1 MAHYYIS
8 EDGKIKKGKEKQS
21 TYTINSKGKVVKNTT
36 KTTTKKKKKKEE
48 DIAPVK
54 KTTGGNKNSWFKSGG
69 FSDGVTGVGDFFG
82 DLGETILGTV
92 GDVGVGV
99 GKGITRMGEGIVDLG
114 SYGVAEVADKLGKDK
129 YATNLRKKAIK
140 DWTSNAWK
148 KAEDKVDKYSI
159 LGNKSDSVTEGLGQ
173 VLAIIGTGGL
183 AGAAGAG
190 AGVAAAITTG
200 ATGLSSMGSGM
211 SEAYRSGAS
220 DKEAFTYGAIAGTA
234 EAATELLFGGL
245 GKSVKALGLSK
256 GLSSADDMLAK
267 KISSKFTNQIAKNFT
282 EFGIKAG
289 AEGTEEVLSGIAQ
302 AVGKKVTYMSDKELS
317 QLIEDEDLLDQF
329 IVGSITSGIAQSGY
343 VPGMTQGSLRE
354 ANKSGTDFITGLSQN
369 EQKVVDKEYENRI
382 KEATEEGKKLSTKEK
397 NKIYDEVVND
407 LEKGYI
413 STDTIESAIGG
424 KTYETYKNMTERENA
439 VKKEIEELENKP
451 FSQITVKE
459 QEKLTEL
466 RKQLETMEK
475 SGLKNKVRSQLSS
488 EVSELAIGNKLSESY
503 NEQTR
508 RSQAFQADLTKYDA
522 KQQDTIKKATESG
535 ILNNSN
541 RTHEFV
547 DLVAKISADKGVT
560 FDFTNN
566 KKLKE
571 SGVAVEGK
579 TVNGYVK
586 DGNIAVNIDSN
597 KSLNSVVGHEI
608 THTLEGTEHYNELQ
622 NAVKEY
628 AKTKGEY
635 FTRRDEIVR
644 LYNDSNV
651 ENVNIGH
658 EVTADLVG
666 DYLFTD
672 KDFINNLSTEKPNI
686 FKRIYDEIKYL
697 CKIATAGSKEA
708 RQLEKVKRAFDKA
721 YKEAAS
727 NTDTSTDTKADKKY
741 SISENIEKVRQ
752 YSDMPEKSIFR
763 TGWLQANQKMVDE
776 IVENRPKTE
785 TDNFKSWFGES
796 KAVNQNGEPLLL
808 YHGTN
813 SRFTKFAS
821 KGKGMW
827 LSSEPLYARGYSKPT
842 NKLDDIAPSGK
853 VFGGSIDRVIP
864 AYIRAENP
872 ADFGNT
878 DLSFEEAL
886 PNVSS
891 KLDIPAIELKSVW
904 KKVGK
909 PEKLW
914 QVVNSSEMV
923 DLLKK
928 HGYDSIKAIESTAPT
943 WAVFESN
950 QIKSAVAN
958 KGTFDNKKS
967 DIRYSLTDSNG
978 KELTKEQ
985 QEYFKDSKVR
995 DENGNLKVMYH
1006 GTADGG
1012 YTVFDTYGS
1021 NFGLFGQGSYFT
1033 DNKSVAES
1041 YTNKGKGNNKQVY
1054 EVYLNIKNPMD
1065 MDATANIEEWQK
1077 AFPDADFS
1085 ASETNEDCFKAMKEY
1100 FYDYEY
1106 TRHDAY
1112 EEAWYSIT
1120 GMGYDGLTHIG
1131 GGRFNKADDTR
1142 HRVYIAYDPEQIKNI
1157 DNTTPTSSADIR
1169 FSLSKSVEE
1178 TKDLIAVHNMS
1189 TDELAKSLKLGGLP
1203 MPSIAIIKAKQNF
1216 DKYGDVSLILNKDSI
1231 DPKKSKDNKVYGGDA
1246 WTPVYPTIEYKP
1258 NDKVEQ
1264 RIKDKYS
1271 ELSKKLGY
1279 DAVRPLQRYVD
1290 DNLESSLNRDGGEDA
1305 MLQKLY
1311 NNIDMMQLYL
1321 EDSGKGKVEPITK
1334 EVRKEATEAQKE
1346 MSQWFVDKLGED
1358 VIRESKAQEGA
1369 NLRNHR
1375 IEYFKKYSEQI
1386 KSAFGSY
1393 LHEKLGLHEED
1404 VKNAIDK
1411 TSSIELLGYVKD
1423 ARVYLNNGGVTITV
1437 EPDYE
1442 ARTDAI
1448 KEKASDGYKEWIDS
1462 LFKGVEEK
1470 TGIRNNTDTLTR
1482 SGTRRSWDALHWE
1495 NTLENVIKVMKS
1507 QDQTG
1512 ADATDPSSAL
1522 FAASQKKYKS
1532 IDDIKSDS
1540 NRLGEISEEEYKT
1553 LKKSYSNRLIE
1564 IANSI
1569 KDDNERNPYIAMD
1582 SAANLVVDAV
1592 RSTKTKASMLSY
1604 LQKWNNKVTA
1614 QTVDDIISL
1623 VSDIASMP
1631 TGYFEAK
1638 PQRAVGLDEVGVYV
1652 IPYNADAKLKQELL
1666 NKGYSIAEYNPDV
1679 EGDRQRVVNQFED
1692 YKFSLSNR
1700 EQITAPY
1707 GNYNVYGKDVAL
1719 EQGFAPLVQEKP
1731 NLVQDVVQYDVQDE
1745 QEDIA
1750 PVETTD
1756 DEFEKLVQSYI
1767 DSDEVPA
1774 WLFEDD
1780 EIRAWAEEQAREN
1793 PQGPVSKEN
1802 IVIPESPLA
1811 DRDIDTIGRQ
1821 RKTNAYMYENPE
1833 VKPFFQ
1839 DEALSML
1846 LELQFSTPGE
1856 RHALGP
1862 TQGLKDYD
1870 SAYEGS
1876 WGTKR
1881 DTSEDLAYLRD
1892 TFKYDKDDLLK
1903 GLNAIIEDD
1912 GAENNAISKRIEFV
1926 LDNRL
1931 RKGYNDFMNNGK
1943 RKEPNLEYINL
1954 LNEKQITEYNDEA
1967 RSKYMQPDIA
1977 PLTEEQANV
1986 RDAELE
1992 QAPVAEP
1999 IIKDKFKKKAKK
2011 KVKEVVETPTSK
2023 LENAETEIANLEQL
2037 KQDSYDSYTDKIT
2050 KLQNEYE
2057 AKKNK
2062 DTKVANNILRRIER
2076 LSRSRADVD
2085 ADYTKRLENANK
2097 RKDLIKRGHPT
2108 ARSEVHRKIMDNV
2121 KAEFSKKGYDF
2132 DKVLENAKNL
2142 STFATVD
2149 NTPQRVMD
2157 KALGYKEGN
2166 ILSDITVNKIAQN
2179 ESEGIKWLDGYTNRK
2194 TGILAQLSNEYKI
2207 KPGSKESAAAQMYAE
2222 GFYVDDDNKVIK
2234 YGDEELAKDFPDNNV
2249 RMRIIGLASD
2259 PKIRQIYDDTLDA
2272 INDSRLRNVYPEIP
2286 RRKDYF
2292 LHFRAMDDTFSRLG
2306 LPFNPNDIRAKD
2318 LPTDLNGVT
2327 ADLEPGQPYFA
2338 SAKRRMGKKT
2348 SHDLLGGLE
2357 RYLSSAKNQIYHI
2370 DDIQNLRALRN
2381 YIADKYGQAH
2391 GLEDL
2396 SGMTEEEFQERVAQV
2411 YNSHLSTFAKF
2422 LNEEANV
2429 IAGKTSLMDRGL
2441 EGLIGRRALTFL
2453 NTVNKQ
2459 VGSNMVGLNVSSA
2472 GTNFLPVVETFARTN
2487 KADFFKAFTQT
2498 ASNKIS
2504 SIFGKSDGFMENNP
2518 TMLRR
2523 NGADVFYRTP
2533 YQKVADA
2540 GQVLM
2545 GAVDN
2550 ISTEL
2555 IVRTKYNE
2563 YVRKGMSHEDAVNEA
2578 DKWASRT
2585 MGDRSLGQQ
2594 PQLFNSKAAG
2604 LITKFQLEVRN
2615 LLDSQFYDTIQESKA
2630 SNEEVQNKLL
2640 RNAKTSA
2647 KMASTFTQLAIAQHL
2662 FGTAFEKVVGYNP
2675 AFDVVETLIK
2685 VFGFDDEEDSE
2696 DTVLDNI
2703 EQGFLNLLEDL
2714 PYASVITGG
2723 GRIPI
2728 SSALPIKEFVY
2739 GEDEYGE
2746 KPRGEILAEA
2756 LPYYL
2761 LPTGYGQIKKTVQGL
2776 SMFDDDLPISGS
2788 YTESGSLRFP
2798 IEDTTENKIKAGL
2811 FGQWANENARTY
2823 FNNDIAP
2830 LKEKQIKEFIDVDM
2844 PINDYW
2850 EYREGLKEQKKLE
2863 DKFDY
2868 IDSLDLPV
2876 KKKNILINNIVNRKE
2891 DVDMENYGDF
2901 SGYEEFDFYSKYP
2914 EKYNFLQENNISY
2927 KDYTAS
2933 EESRDA
2939 YNWAFNNPEKY
2950 TLSKAISKDVVAY
2963 RSITKGLYEI
2973 RADKDKNGKA
2983 IVGTAKEKKI
2993 KYINSLDIDYGER
3006 LVLFKSE
3013 YNSDDTYNYEIINYL
3028 NSREDITY
3036 EEQETIL
3043 KQLGFTVTA
3052 DGNVYWD

>member
-8 EDGKIKKGKEKQS
+8 EDGKIKKGKEKES

-159 LGNKSDSVTEGLGQ
+159 LGNKSDGVTEGLGQ
-173 VLAIIGTGGL
+173 VLAILGTGGL

-211 SEAYRSGAS
+211 SEAYRGGAS

-354 ANKSGTDFITGLSQN
+354 ANKSGTDFISGLSQN

-475 SGLKNKVRSQLSS
+475 SGLKNKVKSQLSS
-488 EVSELAIGNKLSESY
+488 EVSELALSTKLSESY

-508 RSQAFQADLTKYDA
+508 RSQAFQADITKYDA

-571 SGVAVEGK
+571 SGFAVEGK

-597 KSLNSVVGHEI
+597 KSLNSIVGHEI

-622 NAVKEY
+622 QAIKEY

-721 YKEAAS
+721 YKESAS
-727 NTDTSTDTKADKKY
+727 NTDTSTDTKVDTETSPSDNIKKV
-741 SISENIEKVRQ
+741 KR
-752 YSDMPEKSIFR
+752 YSDVDKNDNIFKD
-763 TGWLQANQKMVDE
+763 GWLKANQKMVDE
-776 IVENRPKTE
+776 IVKNRPKTE

-796 KAVNQNGEPLLL
+796 KAVNQDGEPLLL
-808 YHGTN
+808 YHGTD

-821 KGKGMW
+821 DGKAMW
-827 LSSEPLYARGYSKPT
+827 LSTELLYAREYSKPI
-842 NKLDDIAPSGK
+842 KKSDEKVPSGK
-853 VFGGSIDRVIP
+853 VFGGSIDRIIP

-878 DLSFEEAL
+878 HLSFEEAL
-886 PNVSS
+886 SDVSS
-891 KLDIPAIELKSVW
+891 KLDIPANELKSVW
-904 KKVGK
+904 EKVGK

-923 DLLKK
+923 DLLKE
-928 HGYDSIKAIESTAPT
+928 HGFDSIKAIEDTAPT

-967 DIRYSLTDSNG
+967 DIR
-978 KELTKEQ
+978 
-985 QEYFKDSKVR
+985 
-995 DENGNLKVMYH
+995 
-1006 GTADGG
+1006 
-1012 YTVFDTYGS
+1012 
-1021 NFGLFGQGSYFT
+1021 
-1033 DNKSVAES
+1033 
-1041 YTNKGKGNNKQVY
+1041 
-1054 EVYLNIKNPMD
+1054 
-1065 MDATANIEEWQK
+1065 
-1077 AFPDADFS
+1077 
-1085 ASETNEDCFKAMKEY
+1085 
-1100 FYDYEY
+1100 
-1106 TRHDAY
+1106 
-1112 EEAWYSIT
+1112 
-1120 GMGYDGLTHIG
+1120 
-1131 GGRFNKADDTR
+1131 
-1142 HRVYIAYDPEQIKNI
+1142 
-1157 DNTTPTSSADIR
+1157 

-1189 TDELAKSLKLGGLP
+1189 TDELAKSLELGGLP

-1719 EQGFAPLVQEKP
+1719 KQDFAPTF
-1731 NLVQDVVQYDVQDE
+1731 D
-1745 QEDIA
+1745 DIA
-1750 PVETTD
+1750 PLTEEQANTRDAEQSLDTMPAD
-1756 DEFEKLVQSYI
+1756 DFEKLVQSYM
-1767 DSDEVPA
+1767 DNAPGF
-1774 WLFEDD
+1774 LFDDD

-1992 QAPVAEP
+1992 QAPVTEP
-1999 IIKDKFKKKAKK
+1999 IVKDKYKKKAKK
-2011 KVKEVVETPTSK
+2011 KVKEVIETPATK

-2085 ADYTKRLENANK
+2085 ADYSKRLENANK

-2149 NTPQRVMD
+2149 NTPQRVMN

-2194 TGILAQLSNEYKI
+2194 TGVLAQLVNEYKI

-2234 YGDEELAKDFPDNNV
+2234 YGDAELAKDFPNEKV
-2249 RMRIIGLASD
+2249 RNRIKGLASD
-2259 PKIRQIYDDTLDA
+2259 PKIRQIYDDTLNA

-2286 RRKDYF
+2286 KRKDYF
-2292 LHFRAMDDTFSRLG
+2292 LHFRAMDDTFSKLG

-2357 RYLSSAKNQIYHI
+2357 RYLTSAKNQIYHI

-2391 GLEDL
+2391 GLEDI
-2396 SGMTEEEFQERVAQV
+2396 SGMTEEEFQERIAQV

-2563 YVRKGMSHEDAVNEA
+2563 YVRKGMSHEEAVNEA

-2868 IDSLDLPV
+2868 IDSLDLPT
-2876 KKKNILINNIVNRKE
+2876 KKKNILINNIVDRKE

-2901 SGYEEFDFYSKYP
+2901 SSYEEFDFYSKYP
-2914 EKYNFLQENNISY
+2914 EKHNFLMENNVSY
-2927 KDYTAS
+2927 KDYSAS

-2963 RSITKGLYEI
+2963 RDITKGLYEI
-2973 RADKDKNGKA
+2973 RADKDSNGKT
-2983 IVGTAKEKKI
+2983 IVGSAKEKKI

-3013 YNSDDTYNYEIINYL
+3013 YNADDTYNYEIIDYL

-3052 DGNVYWD
+3052 DGNIYWD

>member
-1 MAHYYIS
+1 MADYYVS
-8 EDGKIKKGKEKQS
+8 SDGKITKKGKKSKQTVS
-21 TYTINSKGKVVKNTT
+21 YKVSSSGKVT
-36 KTTTKKKKKKEE
+36 KVNQTTKKKKKKEE
-48 DIAPVK
+48 DIAPV

-622 NAVKEY
+622 QAIKEY

-721 YKEAAS
+721 YKESAS
-727 NTDTSTDTKADKKY
+727 NTDTSTDTKVDTETSPSDNIKKV
-741 SISENIEKVRQ
+741 KR
-752 YSDMPEKSIFR
+752 YSDVDKNDNIFKD
-763 TGWLQANQKMVDE
+763 GWLKANQKMVDE
-776 IVENRPKTE
+776 IVKNRPKTE

-796 KAVNQNGEPLLL
+796 KAVNQDGEPLLL
-808 YHGTN
+808 YHGTD

-821 KGKGMW
+821 DGKAMW
-827 LSSEPLYARGYSKPT
+827 LSTELLYAREYSKPI
-842 NKLDDIAPSGK
+842 KKSDEKVPSGK
-853 VFGGSIDRVIP
+853 VFGGSIDRIIP

-878 DLSFEEAL
+878 HLSFEEAL
-886 PNVSS
+886 SDVSS
-891 KLDIPAIELKSVW
+891 KLDIPANELKSVW
-904 KKVGK
+904 EKVGK

-923 DLLKK
+923 DLLKE
-928 HGYDSIKAIESTAPT
+928 HGFDSIKAIEDTAPT

-967 DIRYSLTDSNG
+967 DIR
-978 KELTKEQ
+978 
-985 QEYFKDSKVR
+985 
-995 DENGNLKVMYH
+995 
-1006 GTADGG
+1006 
-1012 YTVFDTYGS
+1012 
-1021 NFGLFGQGSYFT
+1021 
-1033 DNKSVAES
+1033 
-1041 YTNKGKGNNKQVY
+1041 
-1054 EVYLNIKNPMD
+1054 
-1065 MDATANIEEWQK
+1065 
-1077 AFPDADFS
+1077 
-1085 ASETNEDCFKAMKEY
+1085 
-1100 FYDYEY
+1100 
-1106 TRHDAY
+1106 
-1112 EEAWYSIT
+1112 
-1120 GMGYDGLTHIG
+1120 
-1131 GGRFNKADDTR
+1131 
-1142 HRVYIAYDPEQIKNI
+1142 
-1157 DNTTPTSSADIR
+1157 

-1189 TDELAKSLKLGGLP
+1189 TDELAKSLELGGLP

-1264 RIKDKYS
+1264 RIKDKYY
-1271 ELSKKLGY
+1271 ELSDKVGY
-1279 DAVRPLQRYVD
+1279 DDARPMYNYVYE
-1290 DNLESSLNRDGGEDA
+1290 LEDVLNRNGGENA

-1311 NNIDMMQLYL
+1311 DDTKMMQLYL
-1321 EDSGKGKVEPITK
+1321 ADSGKGKVETITK
-1334 EVRKEATEAQKE
+1334 EVRKEASEAEKE
-1346 MSQWFVDKLGED
+1346 MSQWFIDKLGED
-1358 VIRESKAQEGA
+1358 VLLESKT
-1369 NLRNHR
+1369 LVRR
-1375 IEYFKKYSEQI
+1375 EYFDKYGEQI
-1386 KSAFGSY
+1386 KAAYESY
-1393 LHEKLGLHEED
+1393 LQEKLGLHEED
-1404 VKNAIDK
+1404 VKNVIDK
-1411 TSSIELLGYVKD
+1411 TKPFTFLGYITKS
-1423 ARVYLNNGGVTITV
+1423 REYLNNGGVTVTEEI
-1437 EPDYE
+1437 DYE
-1442 ARTDAI
+1442 ATSKAI

-1462 LFKGVEEK
+1462 IFKGAEEK
-1470 TGIRNNTDTLTR
+1470 TGIRNNEDTYTS
-1482 SGTRRSWDALHWE
+1482 SGNQRSWDALHWE
-1495 NTLENVIKVMKS
+1495 NTLENVVKVMKS
-1507 QDQTG
+1507 QEQVGT
-1512 ADATDPSSAL
+1512 DAMAPSSAL
-1522 FAASQKKYKS
+1522 FAASQKEYKS
-1532 IDDIKSDS
+1532 IDDIKADS
-1540 NRLGEISEEEYKT
+1540 GRLGEVAEEDYKALEEEYA
-1553 LKKSYSNRLIE
+1553 NRLSQ

-1569 KDDNERNPYIAMD
+1569 KDDNERNPYIAMGN
-1582 SAANLVVDAV
+1582 AANLIVDAV
-1592 RSTKTKASMLSY
+1592 SNKKTKASMLSY
-1604 LQKWNNKVTA
+1604 MQKWNNKVTEK
-1614 QTVDDIISL
+1614 TVDDIISL
-1623 VSDIASMP
+1623 VNDISNMP

-1666 NKGYSIAEYNPDV
+1666 NNGYSIAEYNPDV

-1719 EQGFAPLVQEKP
+1719 KQDFAPTF
-1731 NLVQDVVQYDVQDE
+1731 D
-1745 QEDIA
+1745 DIA
-1750 PVETTD
+1750 PLTEEQANTRDAEQSLDTMPS
-1756 DEFEKLVQSYI
+1756 DEFEKLVQSYM
-1767 DSDEVPA
+1767 DEAPGF
-1774 WLFEDD
+1774 LFDD
-1780 EIRAWAEEQAREN
+1780 EDIRAWAEEQARQN
-1793 PQGPVSKEN
+1793 PQGATKEN
-1802 IVIPESPLA
+1802 TVVPESPL
-1811 DRDIDTIGRQ
+1811 DKERDIYTIGKE
-1821 RKTNAYMYENPE
+1821 RKRNAYMYENPE

-1839 DEALSML
+1839 DEARTML
-1846 LELQFSTPGE
+1846 WELQNSTRGKKE
-1856 RHALGP
+1856 RMEI
-1862 TQGLKDYD
+1862 D
-1870 SAYEGS
+1870 SPSDEG
-1876 WGTKR
+1876 WYGTHR
-1881 DTSEDLAYLRD
+1881 HTSDEIAYLLD
-1892 TFKYDKDDLLK
+1892 TFKYKYNDITK
-1903 GLNAIIEDD
+1903 GLMAIIEDN
-1912 GAENNAISKRIEFV
+1912 GAENNAISKRIEFM
-1926 LDNRL
+1926 LDDRL
-1931 RKGYNDFMNNGK
+1931 REGYTDFMSGQK
-1943 RKEPNLEYINL
+1943 MPPNQDYVNL
-1954 LNEKQITEYNDEA
+1954 LNEKQITEYSEEA
-1967 RSKYMQPDIA
+1967 RSAKLAELDTMQNIA

-1999 IIKDKFKKKAKK
+1999 VVKDKYKKKAKK
-2011 KVKEVVETPTSK
+2011 KVKEVIETPATK
-2023 LENAETEIANLEQL
+2023 LENAETEISNLEQL

-2149 NTPQRVMD
+2149 NTPQRVMN

-2194 TGILAQLSNEYKI
+2194 TGVLAQLVNEYKI

-2234 YGDEELAKDFPDNNV
+2234 YGDEELAKDFPNEKV
-2249 RMRIIGLASD
+2249 RNRIKGLASD
-2259 PKIRQIYDDTLDA
+2259 PKIRQIYDDTLNA

-2286 RRKDYF
+2286 KRKDYF
-2292 LHFRAMDDTFSRLG
+2292 LHFRAMDDTFSKLG

-2357 RYLSSAKNQIYHI
+2357 RYLTSAKNQIYHI

-2391 GLEDL
+2391 GLEDI
-2396 SGMTEEEFQERVAQV
+2396 SGMTEEEFQERIAQV

-2563 YVRKGMSHEDAVNEA
+2563 YVRKGMSHEEAVNEA

-2761 LPTGYGQIKKTVQGL
+2761 LPTGYGQIKKTIQGL

-3052 DGNVYWD
+3052 DGNIYWD

>member
-114 SYGVAEVADKLGKDK
+114 SYGVAEVADRLGKDK

-159 LGNKSDSVTEGLGQ
+159 LGNKSDGVTEGLGQ
-173 VLAIIGTGGL
+173 VLAILGTGGL

-329 IVGSITSGIAQSGY
+329 IVGAITSGIAQSGY

-354 ANKSGTDFITGLSQN
+354 ANKSGTDFISGLSQN

-508 RSQAFQADLTKYDA
+508 RSQAFQADITKYDA

-597 KSLNSVVGHEI
+597 KSLNSIVGHEI

-622 NAVKEY
+622 QAIKEY

-721 YKEAAS
+721 YKESAS
-727 NTDTSTDTKADKKY
+727 NTDTSTDTKVDTETSPSDNIKKV
-741 SISENIEKVRQ
+741 KR
-752 YSDMPEKSIFR
+752 YSDVDKNDNIFKD
-763 TGWLQANQKMVDE
+763 GWLKANQKMVDE
-776 IVENRPKTE
+776 IVKNRPKTE

-796 KAVNQNGEPLLL
+796 KAVNQDGEPLLL
-808 YHGTN
+808 YHGTD

-821 KGKGMW
+821 DGKAMW
-827 LSSEPLYARGYSKPT
+827 LSTELLYAREYSKPI
-842 NKLDDIAPSGK
+842 KKSDEKVPSGK
-853 VFGGSIDRVIP
+853 VFGGSIDRIIP

-878 DLSFEEAL
+878 HLSFEEAL
-886 PNVSS
+886 SDVSS
-891 KLDIPAIELKSVW
+891 KLDIPANELKSVW
-904 KKVGK
+904 EKVGK

-923 DLLKK
+923 DLLKE
-928 HGYDSIKAIESTAPT
+928 HGFDSIKAIEDSAPT

-958 KGTFDNKKS
+958 KGTFNNKKS

-978 KELTKEQ
+978 KTLTKEQ

-1112 EEAWYSIT
+1112 EEAWDSIT

-1157 DNTTPTSSADIR
+1157 DNTKPTSDADIR
-1169 FSLSKSVEE
+1169 FSLSEPVER
-1178 TKDLIAVHNMS
+1178 TKDLVAIHNINKDKLLS
-1189 TDELAKSLKLGGLP
+1189 ILELGGFP
-1203 MPSIAIIKAKQNF
+1203 MPSVAITKDTASHEG
-1216 DKYGDVSLILNKDSI
+1216 YGDISVILKPNAI
-1231 DPKKSKDNKVYGGDA
+1231 DPESNSDNKVYSADA
-1246 WTPVYPTIEYKP
+1246 YTPTFPSTAYKLDTAELRKLAEKLDTSAAMLEANEFRNGNLSDILNNFAENKAAKELFAKEKGYTIEPVLRPRKL
-1258 NDKVEQ
+1258 NDK
-1264 RIKDKYS
+1264 
-1271 ELSKKLGY
+1271 
-1279 DAVRPLQRYVD
+1279 
-1290 DNLESSLNRDGGEDA
+1290 
-1305 MLQKLY
+1305 
-1311 NNIDMMQLYL
+1311 YL
-1321 EDSGKGKVEPITK
+1321 ERVQE
-1334 EVRKEATEAQKE
+1334 
-1346 MSQWFVDKLGED
+1346 FVLSDDFSFDKLVND
-1358 VIRESKAQEGA
+1358 LNYREQ
-1369 NLRNHR
+1369 
-1375 IEYFKKYSEQI
+1375 YFDKIKENSPGYG
-1386 KSAFGSY
+1386 KSAFGTRAINRY
-1393 LHEKLGLHEED
+1393 IDTTNEKLDVLSNNKELAEKIKKEYLLDIEQLKGKETLVEDSNSYIDGLNNLINEKNDEFNTFVKELIEPVLSDKYLRNNKNYYTESGNPRPFESLHEEYNAENA
-1404 VKNAIDK
+1404 VKIMRENSDTNAVN
-1411 TSSIELLGYVKD
+1411 SMM
-1423 ARVYLNNGGVTITV
+1423 GV
-1437 EPDYE
+1437 
-1442 ARTDAI
+1442 
-1448 KEKASDGYKEWIDS
+1448 S
-1462 LFKGVEEK
+1462 
-1470 TGIRNNTDTLTR
+1470 
-1482 SGTRRSWDALHWE
+1482 
-1495 NTLENVIKVMKS
+1495 
-1507 QDQTG
+1507 
-1512 ADATDPSSAL
+1512 
-1522 FAASQKKYKS
+1522 
-1532 IDDIKSDS
+1532 
-1540 NRLGEISEEEYKT
+1540 LGELKAVLSKQYNTIDEIHQDKAKISEGFDEEIQAKHEECRAKFFDITKQMAEKST
-1553 LKKSYSNRLIE
+1553 LDNYLIAHDNAGKIILEALGKSKEAKGIYNYINKNYSGSITMELAQEIE
-1564 IANSI
+1564 NLT
-1569 KDDNERNPYIAMD
+1569 KDIMELP
-1582 SAANLVVDAV
+1582 VH
-1592 RSTKTKASMLSY
+1592 
-1604 LQKWNNKVTA
+1604 
-1614 QTVDDIISL
+1614 
-1623 VSDIASMP
+1623 
-1631 TGYFEAK
+1631 YFESK
-1638 PQRAVGLDEVGVYV
+1638 PQRVVGFDEVGAVV

-1666 NKGYSIAEYNPDV
+1666 NKGLSIAEYNPDV

-1719 EQGFAPLVQEKP
+1719 KQDFAPTF
-1731 NLVQDVVQYDVQDE
+1731 D
-1745 QEDIA
+1745 DIA
-1750 PVETTD
+1750 PLTEEQANTRDAEQSLDTMPSE
-1756 DEFEKLVQSYI
+1756 EFEKLVQSYM
-1767 DSDEVPA
+1767 DNAPGF
-1774 WLFEDD
+1774 LFDD
-1780 EIRAWAEEQAREN
+1780 AEIRAWAEEQAREN

-1992 QAPVAEP
+1992 QAPVVEP
-1999 IIKDKFKKKAKK
+1999 VVKDKYKKKAKK
-2011 KVKEVVETPTSK
+2011 KVKEVIETPASK

-2149 NTPQRVMD
+2149 NTPQRVMN

-2194 TGILAQLSNEYKI
+2194 TGVLAQLVNEYKI

-2234 YGDEELAKDFPDNNV
+2234 YGDEELAKDFPNEKV
-2249 RMRIIGLASD
+2249 RNRIKGLASD

-2396 SGMTEEEFQERVAQV
+2396 SGMTEEEFQERIAQV

-2545 GAVDN
+2545 SAVDN

-2563 YVRKGMSHEDAVNEA
+2563 YVRKGMSHEEAVNEA

-2914 EKYNFLQENNISY
+2914 EKYNFLTENNISY

-3052 DGNVYWD
+3052 DGNIYWD

>member
-159 LGNKSDSVTEGLGQ
+159 LGNKSDGVTEGLGQ
-173 VLAIIGTGGL
+173 VLAILGTGGL

-211 SEAYRSGAS
+211 SEAYRGGAS

-382 KEATEEGKKLSTKEK
+382 AEAKEEGKKLSTKEK

-571 SGVAVEGK
+571 SGLAVEGK

-635 FTRRDEIVR
+635 DTRFNELSEMYKDVEG
-644 LYNDSNV
+644 SNV
-651 ENVNIGH
+651 EN
-658 EVTADLVG
+658 ELTADLVG

-721 YKEAAS
+721 YKESAS
-727 NTDTSTDTKADKKY
+727 NTDTSTDTKVDTETSPSDNIKKV
-741 SISENIEKVRQ
+741 KR
-752 YSDMPEKSIFR
+752 YSDVDKNDNIFKD
-763 TGWLQANQKMVDE
+763 GWLKANQKMVDE
-776 IVENRPKTE
+776 IVKNRPKTE

-796 KAVNQNGEPLLL
+796 KAVNQDGEPLLL
-808 YHGTN
+808 YHGTD

-821 KGKGMW
+821 DGKAMW
-827 LSSEPLYARGYSKPT
+827 LSTELLYAREYSKPI
-842 NKLDDIAPSGK
+842 KKSDEKVPSGK
-853 VFGGSIDRVIP
+853 VFGGSIDRIIP

-878 DLSFEEAL
+878 HLSFEEAL
-886 PNVSS
+886 SDVSS
-891 KLDIPAIELKSVW
+891 KLDIPANELKSVW
-904 KKVGK
+904 EKVGK

-923 DLLKK
+923 DLLKE
-928 HGYDSIKAIESTAPT
+928 HGYDSIKAIEDTAPT

-967 DIRYSLTDSNG
+967 DIRYSLSDSDG
-978 KELTKEQ
+978 KTLTKEQ

-1006 GTADGG
+1006 GTESAGFHEFSNRFSDDGRSFFFVDTNEGAKG
-1012 YTVFDTYGS
+1012 YSGTHETYEAKTLHTAEDVNNFFEEINQDEYEVTEEDGEFVLYEDGDEIARSDSAKGIYDEFCDWTGLGFGS
-1021 NFGLFGQGSYFT
+1021 ANY
-1033 DNKSVAES
+1033 K
-1041 YTNKGKGNNKQVY
+1041 
-1054 EVYLNIKNPMD
+1054 VYLNIKNP
-1065 MDATANIEEWQK
+1065 
-1077 AFPDADFS
+1077 
-1085 ASETNEDCFKAMKEY
+1085 
-1100 FYDYEY
+1100 
-1106 TRHDAY
+1106 
-1112 EEAWYSIT
+1112 
-1120 GMGYDGLTHIG
+1120 
-1131 GGRFNKADDTR
+1131 
-1142 HRVYIAYDPEQIKNI
+1142 
-1157 DNTTPTSSADIR
+1157 
-1169 FSLSKSVEE
+1169 
-1178 TKDLIAVHNMS
+1178 
-1189 TDELAKSLKLGGLP
+1189 
-1203 MPSIAIIKAKQNF
+1203 
-1216 DKYGDVSLILNKDSI
+1216 
-1231 DPKKSKDNKVYGGDA
+1231 
-1246 WTPVYPTIEYKP
+1246 
-1258 NDKVEQ
+1258 
-1264 RIKDKYS
+1264 
-1271 ELSKKLGY
+1271 
-1279 DAVRPLQRYVD
+1279 
-1290 DNLESSLNRDGGEDA
+1290 
-1305 MLQKLY
+1305 
-1311 NNIDMMQLYL
+1311 
-1321 EDSGKGKVEPITK
+1321 
-1334 EVRKEATEAQKE
+1334 
-1346 MSQWFVDKLGED
+1346 
-1358 VIRESKAQEGA
+1358 
-1369 NLRNHR
+1369 
-1375 IEYFKKYSEQI
+1375 
-1386 KSAFGSY
+1386 
-1393 LHEKLGLHEED
+1393 
-1404 VKNAIDK
+1404 
-1411 TSSIELLGYVKD
+1411 
-1423 ARVYLNNGGVTITV
+1423 
-1437 EPDYE
+1437 
-1442 ARTDAI
+1442 
-1448 KEKASDGYKEWIDS
+1448 
-1462 LFKGVEEK
+1462 
-1470 TGIRNNTDTLTR
+1470 
-1482 SGTRRSWDALHWE
+1482 
-1495 NTLENVIKVMKS
+1495 
-1507 QDQTG
+1507 
-1512 ADATDPSSAL
+1512 
-1522 FAASQKKYKS
+1522 
-1532 IDDIKSDS
+1532 
-1540 NRLGEISEEEYKT
+1540 
-1553 LKKSYSNRLIE
+1553 
-1564 IANSI
+1564 
-1569 KDDNERNPYIAMD
+1569 
-1582 SAANLVVDAV
+1582 LVVDAKNNNWDELDLSEFTGEDSENYNNTREFSEYAKEKGYDGV
-1592 RSTKTKASMLSY
+1592 IFKNIIDTGLYASGMERF
-1604 LQKWNNKVTA
+1604 A
-1614 QTVDDIISL
+1614 PATVAVAFDSNQIKSVANEKPTTDEDIRY
-1623 VSDIASMP
+1623 SMS
-1631 TGYFEAK
+1631 
-1638 PQRAVGLDEVGVYV
+1638 
-1652 IPYNADAKLKQELL
+1652 
-1666 NKGYSIAEYNPDV
+1666 NKGQNI
-1679 EGDRQRVVNQFED
+1679 
-1692 YKFSLSNR
+1692 
-1700 EQITAPY
+1700 APY

-1719 EQGFAPLVQEKP
+1719 KQDFASTF
-1731 NLVQDVVQYDVQDE
+1731 D
-1745 QEDIA
+1745 DIA
-1750 PVETTD
+1750 PLTEEQANTRDAEQSLDTMPAD
-1756 DEFEKLVQSYI
+1756 DFEKLVQSYM
-1767 DSDEVPA
+1767 DDAPGF
-1774 WLFEDD
+1774 LFDD
-1780 EIRAWAEEQAREN
+1780 DDIRAWAEEQARQN
-1793 PQGPVSKEN
+1793 PQGATKEN
-1802 IVIPESPLA
+1802 TVVPESPL
-1811 DRDIDTIGRQ
+1811 DKERDIYTIGKE

-1839 DEALSML
+1839 DEARTML
-1846 LELQFSTPGE
+1846 WELQNSTRGKKE
-1856 RHALGP
+1856 RMEI
-1862 TQGLKDYD
+1862 D
-1870 SAYEGS
+1870 SPSDEG
-1876 WGTKR
+1876 WYGTHR
-1881 DTSEDLAYLRD
+1881 HTSDEIAYLLD
-1892 TFKYDKDDLLK
+1892 TFKYKYNDITK
-1903 GLNAIIEDD
+1903 GLMAIIEDN
-1912 GAENNAISKRIEFV
+1912 GAENNAISKRIEFM
-1926 LDNRL
+1926 LDDRL
-1931 RKGYNDFMNNGK
+1931 REGYTDFMSGQK
-1943 RKEPNLEYINL
+1943 MPPNQDYVNL
-1954 LNEKQITEYNDEA
+1954 LNEKQITEYSEEA
-1967 RSKYMQPDIA
+1967 RSAKLAELDAMQNIA

-1992 QAPVAEP
+1992 QAPVVEP
-1999 IIKDKFKKKAKK
+1999 VVKDKYNKKAKK
-2011 KVKEVVETPTSK
+2011 KVKEVIETPATK

-2085 ADYTKRLENANK
+2085 ADYSKRLENANK

-2149 NTPQRVMD
+2149 NTPQRVMN

-2234 YGDEELAKDFPDNNV
+2234 YGDEELAKDFPNEKV
-2249 RMRIIGLASD
+2249 RNRIKGLASD
-2259 PKIRQIYDDTLDA
+2259 PKIRQIYDDTLNA

-2286 RRKDYF
+2286 KRKDYF
-2292 LHFRAMDDTFSRLG
+2292 LHFRAMDDTFSKLG

-2357 RYLSSAKNQIYHI
+2357 RYLTSAKNQIYHI

-2391 GLEDL
+2391 GLEDI
-2396 SGMTEEEFQERVAQV
+2396 SGMTEEEFQERIAQV

-2563 YVRKGMSHEDAVNEA
+2563 YVRKGMSHEEAVNEA

-2823 FNNDIAP
+2823 FDNDIAP

-3052 DGNVYWD
+3052 DGNIYWD

>member
-8 EDGKIKKGKEKQS
+8 EDGKIKKGKEKES

-159 LGNKSDSVTEGLGQ
+159 LGNKSDGVTEGLGQ
-173 VLAIIGTGGL
+173 VLAILGTGGL

-211 SEAYRSGAS
+211 SEAYRGGAS

-508 RSQAFQADLTKYDA
+508 RSQAFQADITKYDT

-571 SGVAVEGK
+571 SGLAVEGK

-597 KSLNSVVGHEI
+597 KSLNSIVGHEI

-928 HGYDSIKAIESTAPT
+928 HGFDSIKAIESTAPT

-967 DIRYSLTDSNG
+967 DIRFSLSEDEKSRLNKVTDDGLTMTYVRNPNSGASKYNYGSTYGQNIEPTGEYMNMDESQGKYKNEGWEYGTIRFKKPLVLEHINTSDTGWKKTVSDMYGGKTGKALSKALIKDGYDAIVTYDKYGYNEIVNLNGEKLNDLDKTKNLQSDSNG

-985 QEYFKDSKVR
+985 QEYFKNSKVRDENGNLKVMYHGTPNGDYTVFRDGTYFTENKDYADRYQNPSASSISTGKVASNPKTFEVYLNIEKPFDISDPEARDIYINEYIKGGNAMGINPYMSDSEYAKIDTIDWTEGEDLREFLIDNEYDYDGLVLDEGADGGYGDEVLYRGKSYVVFNPEQIKNVDNTKPTSDADIRFSLSEDNNGRKLSKEQQEFFKDSKVR

-1142 HRVYIAYDPEQIKNI
+1142 HRVYIAYDPEQIKNV
-1157 DNTTPTSSADIR
+1157 DNQSPTSSADIR
-1169 FSLSKSVEE
+1169 FSLSEDEK
-1178 TKDLIAVHNMS
+1178 MS
-1189 TDELAKSLKLGGLP
+1189 H
-1203 MPSIAIIKAKQNF
+1203 IKAAQEYFGTTQNW
-1216 DKYGDVSLILNKDSI
+1216 DEVGYITLDG
-1231 DPKKSKDNKVYGGDA
+1231 
-1246 WTPVYPTIEYKP
+1246 
-1258 NDKVEQ
+1258 
-1264 RIKDKYS
+1264 
-1271 ELSKKLGY
+1271 KKLDFSGRHEGGPGGSRDVDHRDIR
-1279 DAVRPLQRYVD
+1279 DALGEDY
-1290 DNLESSLNRDGGEDA
+1290 GGEDFSGSLVQF
-1305 MLQKLY
+1305 MSEG
-1311 NNIDMMQLYL
+1311 NIRIMPESNSINLSVMPTEEQMKAL
-1321 EDSGKGKVEPITK
+1321 EDFISRNNGEVILDIDDLNGKTVFSMEYPSGTFSEKIFKDI
-1334 EVRKEATEAQKE
+1334 EAH
-1346 MSQWFVDKLGED
+1346 L
-1358 VIRESKAQEGA
+1358 
-1369 NLRNHR
+1369 
-1375 IEYFKKYSEQI
+1375 
-1386 KSAFGSY
+1386 
-1393 LHEKLGLHEED
+1393 
-1404 VKNAIDK
+1404 K
-1411 TSSIELLGYVKD
+1411 TSGDNYISPY
-1423 ARVYLNNGGVTITV
+1423 
-1437 EPDYE
+1437 
-1442 ARTDAI
+1442 
-1448 KEKASDGYKEWIDS
+1448 
-1462 LFKGVEEK
+1462 
-1470 TGIRNNTDTLTR
+1470 
-1482 SGTRRSWDALHWE
+1482 
-1495 NTLENVIKVMKS
+1495 S
-1507 QDQTG
+1507 Q
-1512 ADATDPSSAL
+1512 
-1522 FAASQKKYKS
+1522 F
-1532 IDDIKSDS
+1532 
-1540 NRLGEISEEEYKT
+1540 
-1553 LKKSYSNRLIE
+1553 
-1564 IANSI
+1564 
-1569 KDDNERNPYIAMD
+1569 
-1582 SAANLVVDAV
+1582 
-1592 RSTKTKASMLSY
+1592 
-1604 LQKWNNKVTA
+1604 
-1614 QTVDDIISL
+1614 
-1623 VSDIASMP
+1623 
-1631 TGYFEAK
+1631 
-1638 PQRAVGLDEVGVYV
+1638 
-1652 IPYNADAKLKQELL
+1652 
-1666 NKGYSIAEYNPDV
+1666 
-1679 EGDRQRVVNQFED
+1679 RQ
-1692 YKFSLSNR
+1692 SLSNKG
-1700 EQITAPY
+1700 QITAPY

-1719 EQGFAPLVQEKP
+1719 KQDLAPTF
-1731 NLVQDVVQYDVQDE
+1731 D
-1745 QEDIA
+1745 DIA
-1750 PVETTD
+1750 PLTEEQANTRDAEQSLDTMPAD
-1756 DEFEKLVQSYI
+1756 DFEKLVQSYM
-1767 DSDEVPA
+1767 DNAPGF
-1774 WLFEDD
+1774 LFDDD

-1793 PQGPVSKEN
+1793 PQGMTKEN
-1802 IVIPESPLA
+1802 TVIPESPLDK
-1811 DRDIDTIGRQ
+1811 DRDIYTIGKE

-1839 DEALSML
+1839 DEARTML
-1846 LELQFSTPGE
+1846 WELQNSTRGKKE
-1856 RHALGP
+1856 RMEI
-1862 TQGLKDYD
+1862 D
-1870 SAYEGS
+1870 SPSDEG
-1876 WGTKR
+1876 WYGTHR
-1881 DTSEDLAYLRD
+1881 HTSDEIAYLLD
-1892 TFKYDKDDLLK
+1892 TFKYKYNDITK
-1903 GLNAIIEDD
+1903 GLMAIIEDN
-1912 GAENNAISKRIEFV
+1912 GAENNAISKRIEFM
-1926 LDNRL
+1926 LDDRL
-1931 RKGYNDFMNNGK
+1931 REGYTDFMSGQK
-1943 RKEPNLEYINL
+1943 MPPNQDYVNL
-1954 LNEKQITEYNDEA
+1954 LNEKQITEYSEEA
-1967 RSKYMQPDIA
+1967 RSAKLAELDAMQNIA

-1992 QAPVAEP
+1992 QAPVVEP
-1999 IIKDKFKKKAKK
+1999 VVKDKYKKKAKK
-2011 KVKEVVETPTSK
+2011 KVKEVIETPATK
-2023 LENAETEIANLEQL
+2023 LENAETEISNLEQL

-2149 NTPQRVMD
+2149 NTPQRVMN

-2194 TGILAQLSNEYKI
+2194 TGILAQLQNEYKI

-2234 YGDEELAKDFPDNNV
+2234 YGDEELAKDFPNEKV
-2249 RMRIIGLASD
+2249 RNRIKGLASD
-2259 PKIRQIYDDTLDA
+2259 PKIRQIYDDTLNA

-2286 RRKDYF
+2286 KRKDYF
-2292 LHFRAMDDTFSRLG
+2292 LHFRAMDDTFSKLG

-2357 RYLSSAKNQIYHI
+2357 RYLTSAKNQIYHI

-2391 GLEDL
+2391 GLEDI
-2396 SGMTEEEFQERVAQV
+2396 SGMTEEEFQERIAQV

-2563 YVRKGMSHEDAVNEA
+2563 YVRKGMSHEEAVNEA

-2615 LLDSQFYDTIQESKA
+2615 LLDSQFYDIIQESKA

-2823 FNNDIAP
+2823 FDNDIAP

-3052 DGNVYWD
+3052 DGNIYWD

>member
-1 MAHYYIS
+1 MADYYVS
-8 EDGKIKKGKEKQS
+8 NDGKITKKGKKSSQTVS
-21 TYTINSKGKVVKNTT
+21 YKVSSNGKVT
-36 KTTTKKKKKKEE
+36 KVTTKKKKKKDE

-114 SYGVAEVADKLGKDK
+114 SYGVAEVADRLGKDK

-140 DWTSNAWK
+140 DWTTNAWK

-159 LGNKSDSVTEGLGQ
+159 LGNKSDGVTEGLGQ
-173 VLAIIGTGGL
+173 VLAILGTGGL

-211 SEAYRSGAS
+211 SEAYRSGAT

-508 RSQAFQADLTKYDA
+508 RSQAFQADITKYDA

-597 KSLNSVVGHEI
+597 KSLNSIVGHEI

-635 FTRRDEIVR
+635 DTRFNELSEMYKDVEG
-644 LYNDSNV
+644 SNV
-651 ENVNIGH
+651 EN
-658 EVTADLVG
+658 ELTADLVG

-721 YKEAAS
+721 YKEAKANAEV
-727 NTDTSTDTKADKKY
+727 NTDTNVDTNTDTKAENKTTDDKKY
-741 SISENIEKVRQ
+741 SL
-752 YSDMPEKSIFR
+752 SDSD
-763 TGWLQANQKMVDE
+763 G
-776 IVENRPKTE
+776 KTL
-785 TDNFKSWFGES
+785 T
-796 KAVNQNGEPLLL
+796 
-808 YHGTN
+808 
-813 SRFTKFAS
+813 
-821 KGKGMW
+821 
-827 LSSEPLYARGYSKPT
+827 
-842 NKLDDIAPSGK
+842 
-853 VFGGSIDRVIP
+853 
-864 AYIRAENP
+864 
-872 ADFGNT
+872 
-878 DLSFEEAL
+878 EA
-886 PNVSS
+886 
-891 KLDIPAIELKSVW
+891 
-904 KKVGK
+904 
-909 PEKLW
+909 
-914 QVVNSSEMV
+914 
-923 DLLKK
+923 
-928 HGYDSIKAIESTAPT
+928 
-943 WAVFESN
+943 
-950 QIKSAVAN
+950 
-958 KGTFDNKKS
+958 
-967 DIRYSLTDSNG
+967 
-978 KELTKEQ
+978 Q

-1006 GTADGG
+1006 GTESAGFHEFSNRFSDDGRSFFFVDTNEGAKG
-1012 YTVFDTYGS
+1012 YSGTHETYEAKTLHTAEDVNNFFEEINQDEYEVTEEDGEFVLYEDGDEIARSDSAKGIYDEFCDWTGLGFGS
-1021 NFGLFGQGSYFT
+1021 ANY
-1033 DNKSVAES
+1033 K
-1041 YTNKGKGNNKQVY
+1041 
-1054 EVYLNIKNPMD
+1054 VYLNIKNP
-1065 MDATANIEEWQK
+1065 
-1077 AFPDADFS
+1077 
-1085 ASETNEDCFKAMKEY
+1085 
-1100 FYDYEY
+1100 
-1106 TRHDAY
+1106 
-1112 EEAWYSIT
+1112 
-1120 GMGYDGLTHIG
+1120 
-1131 GGRFNKADDTR
+1131 
-1142 HRVYIAYDPEQIKNI
+1142 
-1157 DNTTPTSSADIR
+1157 
-1169 FSLSKSVEE
+1169 
-1178 TKDLIAVHNMS
+1178 
-1189 TDELAKSLKLGGLP
+1189 
-1203 MPSIAIIKAKQNF
+1203 
-1216 DKYGDVSLILNKDSI
+1216 
-1231 DPKKSKDNKVYGGDA
+1231 
-1246 WTPVYPTIEYKP
+1246 
-1258 NDKVEQ
+1258 
-1264 RIKDKYS
+1264 
-1271 ELSKKLGY
+1271 
-1279 DAVRPLQRYVD
+1279 
-1290 DNLESSLNRDGGEDA
+1290 
-1305 MLQKLY
+1305 
-1311 NNIDMMQLYL
+1311 
-1321 EDSGKGKVEPITK
+1321 
-1334 EVRKEATEAQKE
+1334 
-1346 MSQWFVDKLGED
+1346 
-1358 VIRESKAQEGA
+1358 
-1369 NLRNHR
+1369 
-1375 IEYFKKYSEQI
+1375 
-1386 KSAFGSY
+1386 
-1393 LHEKLGLHEED
+1393 
-1404 VKNAIDK
+1404 
-1411 TSSIELLGYVKD
+1411 
-1423 ARVYLNNGGVTITV
+1423 
-1437 EPDYE
+1437 
-1442 ARTDAI
+1442 
-1448 KEKASDGYKEWIDS
+1448 
-1462 LFKGVEEK
+1462 
-1470 TGIRNNTDTLTR
+1470 
-1482 SGTRRSWDALHWE
+1482 
-1495 NTLENVIKVMKS
+1495 
-1507 QDQTG
+1507 
-1512 ADATDPSSAL
+1512 
-1522 FAASQKKYKS
+1522 
-1532 IDDIKSDS
+1532 
-1540 NRLGEISEEEYKT
+1540 
-1553 LKKSYSNRLIE
+1553 
-1564 IANSI
+1564 
-1569 KDDNERNPYIAMD
+1569 
-1582 SAANLVVDAV
+1582 LVVDAKNNNWDELDLSEFTGEDSENYNNTREFSEYAKEKGYDGV
-1592 RSTKTKASMLSY
+1592 IFKNIIDTGLYASGMERF
-1604 LQKWNNKVTA
+1604 A
-1614 QTVDDIISL
+1614 PATVAVAFDSNQIKSVANEKPTTDEDIRY
-1623 VSDIASMP
+1623 SMS
-1631 TGYFEAK
+1631 
-1638 PQRAVGLDEVGVYV
+1638 
-1652 IPYNADAKLKQELL
+1652 
-1666 NKGYSIAEYNPDV
+1666 NKGQNI
-1679 EGDRQRVVNQFED
+1679 
-1692 YKFSLSNR
+1692 
-1700 EQITAPY
+1700 APY

-1719 EQGFAPLVQEKP
+1719 KQDFAPTF
-1731 NLVQDVVQYDVQDE
+1731 D
-1745 QEDIA
+1745 DIA
-1750 PVETTD
+1750 PLTEEQANTRD
-1756 DEFEKLVQSYI
+1756 DEFEKLVQSYM
-1767 DSDEVPA
+1767 DEAPGF
-1774 WLFEDD
+1774 LFDD
-1780 EIRAWAEEQAREN
+1780 EDIRAWAEEQARQN
-1793 PQGPVSKEN
+1793 PQGMTKEN
-1802 IVIPESPLA
+1802 TVVPESPLDK
-1811 DRDIDTIGRQ
+1811 DRDIYTIGKE

-1839 DEALSML
+1839 DEARTML
-1846 LELQFSTPGE
+1846 WELQNSTRGKKE
-1856 RHALGP
+1856 RMEI
-1862 TQGLKDYD
+1862 D
-1870 SAYEGS
+1870 SPSDEG
-1876 WGTKR
+1876 WYGTHR
-1881 DTSEDLAYLRD
+1881 HTSDEIAYLLD
-1892 TFKYDKDDLLK
+1892 TFKYKYNDITK
-1903 GLNAIIEDD
+1903 GLMAIIEDN
-1912 GAENNAISKRIEFV
+1912 GAENNAISKRIEFM
-1926 LDNRL
+1926 LDDRL
-1931 RKGYNDFMNNGK
+1931 REGYTDFMSGQK
-1943 RKEPNLEYINL
+1943 MPPNQDYVNL
-1954 LNEKQITEYNDEA
+1954 LNEKQITEYSEEA
-1967 RSKYMQPDIA
+1967 RSAKLAELDAMQNIA

-1992 QAPVAEP
+1992 QAPVVEP
-1999 IIKDKFKKKAKK
+1999 VVKDKYKKKAKK
-2011 KVKEVVETPTSK
+2011 KVKEVIETPATK

-2085 ADYTKRLENANK
+2085 ADYSKRLENANK

-2149 NTPQRVMD
+2149 NTPQRVMN

-2194 TGILAQLSNEYKI
+2194 TGVLAQLVNEYKI

-2234 YGDEELAKDFPDNNV
+2234 YGDEELAKDFPNEKV
-2249 RMRIIGLASD
+2249 RNRIKGLASD
-2259 PKIRQIYDDTLDA
+2259 PKIRQIYDDTLNA

-2286 RRKDYF
+2286 KRKDYF
-2292 LHFRAMDDTFSRLG
+2292 LHFRAMDDTFSKLG

-2357 RYLSSAKNQIYHI
+2357 RYLTSAKNQIYHI

-2391 GLEDL
+2391 GLEDI
-2396 SGMTEEEFQERVAQV
+2396 SGMTEEEFQERIAQV

-2563 YVRKGMSHEDAVNEA
+2563 YVRKGMSHEEAVNEA

-2647 KMASTFTQLAIAQHL
+2647 KMASTFTQLAVAQHL

-2901 SGYEEFDFYSKYP
+2901 SSYEEFDFYSKYP

-3013 YNSDDTYNYEIINYL
+3013 YNSDDTYNNEIINYL

-3052 DGNVYWD
+3052 DGNIYWD